1 MEMPIVTAKVT
12 GAPSLQGRDLV
23 SMRDLTRE
31 ELLTILDEATAFE
44 DYDKPLLAGKVLGS
58 LFFEP
63 STRTNLSFSAAMQRL
78 GGNVLGFAD
87 ARVSSTAKGESLIDT
102 IKVVENY
109 CDIILLRHPLE
120 GAARLAAESTDLPV
134 INAGDGTNQ
143 HPTQTLLDLYTIRQ
157 KRGRL
162 DNLKI
167 AFIGDLKYSRTVH
180 SLIETL
186 THFDN
191 ELFLISPQS
200 LRIPPDFIE
209 ELDARG
215 TIYSEDEDFFS
226 IAPDVDIL
234 YTTRIQEERFP
245 DPVEYGKVK
254 NAYSIDRASIER
266 IGGNLTVMHPLPRLN
281 EINRDLDDFPG
292 SAYFDQAK
300 NGVTVRKAV
309 LSLLLGVSRD

>member
-1 MEMPIVTAKVT
+1 VTNK
-12 GAPSLQGRDLV
+12 GAGTLSLAGRDLV
-23 SMRDLTRE
+23 SMRDYSRDD
-31 ELLTILDEATAFE
+31 LLAILDEAQRFE
-44 DYDKPLLAGKVLGS
+44 GVGEPILAGKVLGS

-63 STRTNLSFSAAMQRL
+63 STRTNLSFASAMQRL
-78 GGNVLGFAD
+78 GGSMIGFAD
-87 ARVSSTAKGESLIDT
+87 SRVSSTAKGESLVDT
-102 IKVVENY
+102 IRVVENY
-109 CDIILLRHPLE
+109 CDIILIRHPLE
-120 GAARLAAESTDLPV
+120 GAARLAAESTERPV

-157 KRGRL
+157 RRGRL

-191 ELFLISPQS
+191 ELFLVSPQS
-200 LRIPPDFIE
+200 LRIPPEFIE

-215 TIYSEDEDFFS
+215 TVYSEDEDFFS

-234 YTTRIQEERFP
+234 YTTRIQQERFP
-245 DPVEYGKVK
+245 DPVEYEKVK
-254 NAYSIDRASIER
+254 NAYRIDREAIDR
-266 IGGNLTVMHPLPRLN
+266 IGGDVTLMHPLPRLA
-281 EINRDLDDFPG
+281 EISRDLDDHPG
-292 SAYFDQAK
+292 AAYFEQAR

-309 LSLLLGVSRD
+309 LSMLLGVGRG

>member
-1 MEMPIVTAKVT
+1 MTSRT
-12 GAPSLQGRDLV
+12 LSLVGRDLV
-23 SMRDLTRE
+23 SMRDFSRE
-31 ELLTILDEATAFE
+31 ELLLLLDEAAYFE
-44 DYDKPLLAGKVLGS
+44 DFNEPILGGKVLGS

-63 STRTNLSFSAAMQRL
+63 STRTNLSFSSAMQRL
-78 GGNVLGFAD
+78 GGSVIGFAD
-87 ARVSSTAKGESLIDT
+87 AKVSSTAKGESLVDT

-109 CDIILLRHPLE
+109 CDVILIRHPLE

-157 KRGRL
+157 RRGRL

-191 ELFLISPQS
+191 ELFLVSPHS
-200 LRIPPDFIE
+200 LRIPREFIE

-215 TIYSEDEDFFS
+215 TVYSEDEDFFS

-234 YTTRIQEERFP
+234 YTTRIQQERFP
-245 DPVEYGKVK
+245 DPVEYEKVR
-254 NAYSIDRASIER
+254 NAYRIDRAAIEK
-266 IGGNLTVMHPLPRLN
+266 IGGSVTVMHPLPRLA

-292 SAYFDQAK
+292 SAYFEQAR

-309 LSLLLGVSRD
+309 LSMLLGVNRG

>member
-1 MEMPIVTAKVT
+1 LTPKVT
-12 GAPSLQGRDLV
+12 GTLSLAGRDLV
-23 SMRDLTRE
+23 SMRDLTRD
-31 ELLTILDEATAFE
+31 ELLAILDEATAFE
-44 DYDKPLLAGKVLGS
+44 DYEQPLLAGKVMCS

-63 STRTNLSFSAAMQRL
+63 STRTNLSFSSAMQRL

-102 IKVVENY
+102 IRVVENY
-109 CDIILLRHPLE
+109 CDIVLLRHPLE
-120 GAARLAAESTDLPV
+120 GAARMAAESTHLPV

-209 ELDARG
+209 DLDARG
-215 TIYSEDEDFFS
+215 TVYSEDEDFFS

-234 YTTRIQEERFP
+234 YTTRIQQERFP
-245 DPVEYGKVK
+245 DPAEYEKVK
-254 NAYSIDRASIER
+254 NAYSIDRQSIER

-281 EINRDLDDFPG
+281 EINRDLDDYPG
-292 SAYFDQAK
+292 AAYFDQAK

-309 LSLLLGVSRD
+309 LSMLLGVNRA

>member
-1 MEMPIVTAKVT
+1 VTT
-12 GAPSLQGRDLV
+12 LRPSLSGRDLV
-23 SMRDLTRE
+23 SMRDISRE
-31 ELLTILDEATAFE
+31 DLLAILDEAVEFE
-44 DYDKPLLAGKVLGS
+44 DYERPILRGKVLGS

-63 STRTNLSFSAAMQRL
+63 STRTNLSFTSAMQRL
-78 GGNVLGFAD
+78 GGSTLGFAD
-87 ARVSSTAKGESLIDT
+87 AKVSSTAKGESLVDT
-102 IKVVENY
+102 IRVVENY
-109 CDIILLRHPLE
+109 CDIVLIRHPLE
-120 GAARLAAESTDLPV
+120 GAARLAAESTAKPV

-157 KRGRL
+157 RRGRL

-191 ELFLISPQS
+191 ELFLVSPQS
-200 LRIPPDFIE
+200 LRLPREFLE

-215 TIYSEDEDFFS
+215 TVYSEDENFFS

-234 YTTRIQEERFP
+234 YTTRIQQERFP
-245 DPVEYGKVK
+245 DPVEYEKVK
-254 NAYSIDRASIER
+254 NAYRIDRAAIER
-266 IGGNLTVMHPLPRLN
+266 IGGNVTVMHPLPRLN
-281 EINRDLDDFPG
+281 EIARDLDDYPG
-292 SAYFDQAK
+292 SAYFDQAR

-309 LSLLLGVSRD
+309 LSLLLGVGRE

>member
-1 MEMPIVTAKVT
+1 VTT
-12 GAPSLQGRDLV
+12 LRPSLSGRDLV
-23 SMRDLTRE
+23 SMRDISRE
-31 ELLTILDEATAFE
+31 DLLAILDEAVEFE
-44 DYDKPLLAGKVLGS
+44 DYERPILRGKVLGS

-63 STRTNLSFSAAMQRL
+63 STRTNLSFTSAMQRL
-78 GGNVLGFAD
+78 GGSTLGFAD
-87 ARVSSTAKGESLIDT
+87 AKVSSTAKGESLVDT
-102 IKVVENY
+102 IRVVENY
-109 CDIILLRHPLE
+109 CDIVLIRHPLE
-120 GAARLAAESTDLPV
+120 GAARLAAESTAKPV

-157 KRGRL
+157 RRGRL

-191 ELFLISPQS
+191 ELFLVSPQS
-200 LRIPPDFIE
+200 LRLPREFLE

-215 TIYSEDEDFFS
+215 TVYSEDENFFS

-234 YTTRIQEERFP
+234 YTTRIQQERFP
-245 DPVEYGKVK
+245 DPVEYEKVK
-254 NAYSIDRASIER
+254 NAYRIDRAAIER
-266 IGGNLTVMHPLPRLN
+266 IGGNITVMHPLPRLN
-281 EINRDLDDFPG
+281 EIARDLDDYPG
-292 SAYFDQAK
+292 SAYFDQAR

-309 LSLLLGVSRD
+309 LSLLLGVGRE

>member
-1 MEMPIVTAKVT
+1 MTT
-12 GAPSLQGRDLV
+12 LRPSLAGRDLV
-23 SMRDLTRE
+23 SMRDISRE
-31 ELLTILDEATAFE
+31 DLLAILDEAVHFE
-44 DYDKPLLAGKVLGS
+44 DYERPILRGKVLGS

-63 STRTNLSFSAAMQRL
+63 STRTNLSFTSAMQRL
-78 GGNVLGFAD
+78 GGSTLGFAD
-87 ARVSSTAKGESLIDT
+87 AKVSSTAKGESLVDT
-102 IKVVENY
+102 IRVVENY
-109 CDIILLRHPLE
+109 CDIVLIRHPLE
-120 GAARLAAESTDLPV
+120 GAARLAAESTAKPV

-157 KRGRL
+157 RRGRL

-191 ELFLISPQS
+191 ELFLVSPQS
-200 LRIPPDFIE
+200 LRLPREFLE

-215 TIYSEDEDFFS
+215 TVYSEDENFFS

-234 YTTRIQEERFP
+234 YTTRIQQERFP
-245 DPVEYGKVK
+245 DPVEYEKVK
-254 NAYSIDRASIER
+254 NAYRIDRAAIER
-266 IGGNLTVMHPLPRLN
+266 IGGNVTVMHPLPRLN
-281 EINRDLDDFPG
+281 EIARDLDDYPG
-292 SAYFDQAK
+292 SAYFDQAR

-309 LSLLLGVSRD
+309 LSLLLGVGRE

>member
-1 MEMPIVTAKVT
+1 MTAKVT
-12 GAPSLQGRDLV
+12 GTFSLAGRDLV
-23 SMRDLTRE
+23 SMRDLTRD
-31 ELLTILDEATAFE
+31 ELLTILDEAAFFE
-44 DYDKPLLAGKVLGS
+44 DYEKPLLAGKVLGS

-78 GGNVLGFAD
+78 GGDVIGFAD
-87 ARVSSTAKGESLIDT
+87 ARVSSTAKGESLTDT
-102 IKVVENY
+102 IRVVENY

-120 GAARLAAESTDLPV
+120 GAARMASEATELPV

-167 AFIGDLKYSRTVH
+167 AFVGDLKYSRTVH

-191 ELFLISPQS
+191 ELFLVSPQS

-215 TIYSEDEDFFS
+215 TVYSEDEDFFS

-234 YTTRIQEERFP
+234 YTTRIQQERFP
-245 DPVEYGKVK
+245 DPVEYEKVK
-254 NAYSIDRASIER
+254 NAYSIDRESIER
-266 IGGNLTVMHPLPRLN
+266 IGGNLTLMHPLPRLN

-292 SAYFDQAK
+292 SAYFDQAR

>member
-1 MEMPIVTAKVT
+1 
-12 GAPSLQGRDLV
+12 
-23 SMRDLTRE
+23 MRDFSRD
-31 ELLTILDEATAFE
+31 ELLGLLDEATLFE
-44 DYDKPLLAGKVLGS
+44 GLNEPLLRGKVLGS

-63 STRTNLSFSAAMQRL
+63 STRTNLSFSSAMQRL
-78 GGNVLGFAD
+78 GGEVLGFAD
-87 ARVSSTAKGESLIDT
+87 ARVSSTAKGESLVDT
-102 IKVVENY
+102 IRVVESY
-109 CDIILLRHPLE
+109 RDIILIRHPLE
-120 GAARLAAESTDLPV
+120 GAARLAAESTERPV

-157 KRGRL
+157 RRGRL

-191 ELFLISPQS
+191 ELFLVSPQS
-200 LRIPPDFIE
+200 LRIPPEFIE

-215 TIYSEDEDFFS
+215 TVYSEDEDFFS

-234 YTTRIQEERFP
+234 YTTRIQQERFP
-245 DPVEYGKVK
+245 DPVEYEKVK
-254 NAYSIDRASIER
+254 NAYRIDREAIDR
-266 IGGNLTVMHPLPRLN
+266 IGGDVTLMHPLPRLA
-281 EINRDLDDFPG
+281 EISRDLDDHPG
-292 SAYFDQAK
+292 AAYFDQAR

-309 LSLLLGVSRD
+309 LCMLLGVSHD

>member
-1 MEMPIVTAKVT
+1 MVTV
-12 GAPSLQGRDLV
+12 APSFAGRDLI
-23 SMRDLTRE
+23 SMRDFKRE
-31 ELLTILDEATAFE
+31 ELLTFLDEADRFQGL
-44 DYDKPLLAGKVLGS
+44 DRPILAGKVMAS

-63 STRTNLSFSAAMQRL
+63 STRTHLSFSAAMNRL
-78 GGNVLGFAD
+78 GGSVLGFAD
-87 ARVSSTAKGESLIDT
+87 ARVSSTAKGESLADT
-102 IKVVENY
+102 IRVVENY
-109 CDIILLRHPLE
+109 CDVVLIRHPME
-120 GAARLAAESTDLPV
+120 GAARLAADHTILPV

-191 ELFLISPQS
+191 ELFLVSPQS
-200 LRIPPDFIE
+200 LRMPPEFVE

-215 TIYSEDEDFFS
+215 TVYTEDEDFFS
-226 IAPDVDIL
+226 IATDVDVI
-234 YTTRIQEERFP
+234 YTTRIQQERFP
-245 DPVEYGKVK
+245 DPIEYEKVK
-254 NAYSIDRASIER
+254 NAYRIDRAAISR
-266 IGGNLTVMHPLPRLN
+266 IGDHVTIMHPLPRLN
-281 EINRDLDDFPG
+281 EISTDLDDHPG
-292 SAYFDQAK
+292 AAYFDQAK

-309 LSLLLGVSRD
+309 LALLLGIQA

>member
-1 MEMPIVTAKVT
+1 MTT
-12 GAPSLQGRDLV
+12 LRPSLSGRDLV
-23 SMRDLTRE
+23 SMRDISRE
-31 ELLTILDEATAFE
+31 DLLAILDEAVEFE
-44 DYDKPLLAGKVLGS
+44 DYECPILRGKVLGS

-63 STRTNLSFSAAMQRL
+63 STRTNLSFTSAMQRL
-78 GGNVLGFAD
+78 GGSTLGFAD
-87 ARVSSTAKGESLIDT
+87 AKVSSTAKGESLVDT
-102 IKVVENY
+102 IRVVENY
-109 CDIILLRHPLE
+109 CDIVLIRHPLE
-120 GAARLAAESTDLPV
+120 GAARLAAESTAKPV

-157 KRGRL
+157 RRGRL

-191 ELFLISPQS
+191 ELFLVSPQS
-200 LRIPPDFIE
+200 LRLPREFLE

-215 TIYSEDEDFFS
+215 TVYSEDENFFS

-234 YTTRIQEERFP
+234 YTTRIQQERFP
-245 DPVEYGKVK
+245 DPVEYEKVK
-254 NAYSIDRASIER
+254 NAYRIDRAAIER
-266 IGGNLTVMHPLPRLN
+266 IGGNVTVMHPLPRLN
-281 EINRDLDDFPG
+281 EIARDLDDYPG
-292 SAYFDQAK
+292 SAYFDQAR

-309 LSLLLGVSRD
+309 LSLLLGVARE

>member
-1 MEMPIVTAKVT
+1 VTNKAT
-12 GAPSLQGRDLV
+12 ARPSLAGSDLV
-23 SMRDLTRE
+23 SMRDMTRE
-31 ELLTILDEATAFE
+31 DLLAILDEAVHFE
-44 DYDKPLLAGKVLGS
+44 GYEQPILRGKVLGS

-63 STRTNLSFSAAMQRL
+63 STRTNLSFTSAMQRL
-78 GGNVLGFAD
+78 GGSTLGFAD
-87 ARVSSTAKGESLIDT
+87 AKVSSTAKGESLVDT

-109 CDIILLRHPLE
+109 CDLILIRHPLE
-120 GAARLAAESTDLPV
+120 GAARLAAESTAKPV

-157 KRGRL
+157 RRGRL

-191 ELFLISPQS
+191 ELFLVSPQS
-200 LRIPPDFIE
+200 LRLPREFLE

-215 TIYSEDEDFFS
+215 TVYSEDENFFS

-234 YTTRIQEERFP
+234 YTTRIQQERFP
-245 DPVEYGKVK
+245 DPVEYEKVK
-254 NAYSIDRASIER
+254 NAYRIDRSAIER
-266 IGGNLTVMHPLPRLN
+266 IGGSVTVMHPLPRLN
-281 EINRDLDDFPG
+281 EIARDLDEYPG
-292 SAYFDQAK
+292 SAYFDQAR

-309 LSLLLGVSRD
+309 LSMLLGVSRE

>member
-1 MEMPIVTAKVT
+1 MTSKAT
-12 GAPSLQGRDLV
+12 GALVLAGRDLI
-23 SMRDLTRE
+23 SMRDITRE
-31 ELLTILDEATAFE
+31 ELLAFLDEAVHFE
-44 DYDKPLLAGKVLGS
+44 GFTRPILQGKVLGS

-63 STRTNLSFSAAMQRL
+63 STRTNLSFSSAMQRL
-78 GGNVLGFAD
+78 GGDVIGFAD
-87 ARVSSTAKGESLIDT
+87 AKVSSTAKGESLVDT
-102 IKVVENY
+102 IRVVENY
-109 CDIILLRHPLE
+109 CDIMLIRHPLE
-120 GAARLAAESTDLPV
+120 GAARLAAESTRLPV

-191 ELFLISPQS
+191 EIFLVSPPS
-200 LRIPPDFIE
+200 LRMPPEFLE

-215 TIYSEDEDFFS
+215 TVYSEDEDFFS
-226 IAPDVDIL
+226 IASDVDIL
-234 YTTRIQEERFP
+234 YTTRIQQERFP
-245 DPVEYGKVK
+245 DAVEYEKVK
-254 NAYSIDRASIER
+254 NAYRIDRASIER
-266 IGGNLTVMHPLPRLN
+266 IGGSVTVMHPLPRLQ
-281 EINRDLDDFPG
+281 EISRDLDSYPG
-292 SAYFDQAK
+292 SAYFDQAR

-309 LSLLLGVSRD
+309 LSLLLGVSRG

>member
-1 MEMPIVTAKVT
+1 VTNKAT
-12 GAPSLQGRDLV
+12 APSLAGRDLV
-23 SMRDLTRE
+23 SMRDISRE
-31 ELLTILDEATAFE
+31 DLLAILDEAVRFE
-44 DYDKPLLAGKVLGS
+44 GYERPILRGKVLGS

-63 STRTNLSFSAAMQRL
+63 STRTNLSFTSAMQRL
-78 GGNVLGFAD
+78 GGSALGFAD
-87 ARVSSTAKGESLIDT
+87 AKVSSTAKGESLVDT

-109 CDIILLRHPLE
+109 CDVILIRHPLE
-120 GAARLAAESTDLPV
+120 GAARLAAESTEKPV

-157 KRGRL
+157 RRGRL

-191 ELFLISPQS
+191 ELFLVSPQS
-200 LRIPPDFIE
+200 LRLPREFLE

-215 TIYSEDEDFFS
+215 TVYSEDENFFS

-234 YTTRIQEERFP
+234 YTTRIQQERFP
-245 DPVEYGKVK
+245 DPVEYEKVK
-254 NAYSIDRASIER
+254 NAYRIDRAAIER
-266 IGGNLTVMHPLPRLN
+266 IGGNVTVMHPLPRLN
-281 EINRDLDDFPG
+281 EIARDLDEFPG
-292 SAYFDQAK
+292 SAYFDQAR

-309 LSLLLGVSRD
+309 LSLLLGVARE

>member
-1 MEMPIVTAKVT
+1 MTT
-12 GAPSLQGRDLV
+12 LRPSLAGRDLV
-23 SMRDLTRE
+23 SMRDISRE
-31 ELLTILDEATAFE
+31 DLLAILDEAVEFE
-44 DYDKPLLAGKVLGS
+44 DYERPILRGKVLGS

-63 STRTNLSFSAAMQRL
+63 STRTNLSFTSAMQRL
-78 GGNVLGFAD
+78 GGSTLGFAD
-87 ARVSSTAKGESLIDT
+87 AKVSSTAKGESLVDT
-102 IKVVENY
+102 IRVVENY
-109 CDIILLRHPLE
+109 CDIVLIRHPLE
-120 GAARLAAESTDLPV
+120 GAARLAAESTAKPV

-157 KRGRL
+157 RRGRL

-191 ELFLISPQS
+191 ELFLVSPQS
-200 LRIPPDFIE
+200 LRLPREFLE

-215 TIYSEDEDFFS
+215 TVYSEDENFFS

-234 YTTRIQEERFP
+234 YTTRIQQERFP
-245 DPVEYGKVK
+245 DPVEYEKVK
-254 NAYSIDRASIER
+254 NAYRIDRAAIER
-266 IGGNLTVMHPLPRLN
+266 IGGNITVMHPLPRLN
-281 EINRDLDDFPG
+281 EIARDLDEFPG
-292 SAYFDQAK
+292 SAYFDQAR

-309 LSLLLGVSRD
+309 LSLLLGVSRE